1 MLMKQIIYHLEM
13 MNNIQKVDDRVNK
26 KRAEIEK
33 TVYDVM
39 NLLDKSGYNAN
50 FYKEFF
56 GKMRMKYCK

>member
-1 MLMKQIIYHLEM
+1 M
-13 MNNIQKVDDRVNK
+13 NK

-39 NLLDKSGYNAN
+39 YLLDKSGYNAN

-56 GKMRMKYCK
+56 GKMSDAEFDSYMKSF